1 MTVIKPG
8 TRLTID
14 IWSGKPVTIEYKDWG
29 DKSLDFFVFTPKAM
43 APSYRQVGAKKGPE
57 GKVKIYIL
65 QSEYREWFGMN
76 SGGDRDITVTDK
88 WFNPTGWDVIS
99 PGTPDK
105 MYSSRFLWQTRA
117 EWDKSYK
124 ESYPGRL
131 RDSVMEKKL
140 SDCRCN
146 DENVSVD

>member
-8 TRLTID
+8 TRYTID

-43 APSYRQVGAKKGPE
+43 APSFYSPGATKGVE
-57 GKVKIYIL
+57 GDVKIYIL

-76 SGGDRDITVTDK
+76 SGGDREITVTDK
-88 WFNPTGWDVIS
+88 WANPTGWNLIS
-99 PGTPDK
+99 PGTPGK
-105 MYSSRFLWQTRA
+105 IYSSRFTWQTRA
-117 EWDKSYK
+117 EWDKVFSGFYA
-124 ESYPGRL
+124 GRL
-131 RDSVMEKKL
+131 RDSVMENKL

-146 DENVSVD
+146 DEYVSVA